1 MRYTGTARVYN
12 YIEMRYDIE
21 IGMNACFVGI
31 LLFGF
36 MGMNRILKCDIL
48 QMQFKKGGVKSSLLE
63 P

>member
-1 MRYTGTARVYN
+1 M
-12 YIEMRYDIE
+12 ISE

-48 QMQFKKGGVKSSLLE
+48 QMQFKKGGVKSSLIE